1 MVHATAEFGMDSTRS
16 QHERGT
22 LSVARGGNRPPL
34 HKSKPMVKRQEKGLF
49 REDLSQVNTEHFFQK
64 WNFTSGNL
72 EMPH

>member
-1 MVHATAEFGMDSTRS
+1 
-16 QHERGT
+16 
-22 LSVARGGNRPPL
+22 
-34 HKSKPMVKRQEKGLF
+34 MVKRQEKGLF